1 MTGKPKTTGPVV
13 RVVHDPAPP
22 PMKQADSLPERLT
35 AKQMAESGIR
45 KRVIGLQ
52 SRALATDY
60 AKQGDRPGAHWRNRE
75 ADALLQRSGELLDLP
90 AEYDERGRGGE
101 IVPVAPAD
109 LATPRGQYFKDT
121 IKDSPDVATAA
132 ASYERMKLAAD
143 ADALV
148 LGVDMAETI
157 RAKNSAERAI
167 AHQMGAAHGAAMRMF
182 KAGNTFAENATRYA
196 EAEDRARANVEAARC
211 FNSASRLMEAFAE
224 AGLVIKKLR
233 SRNSQTVKVIHQHID
248 NRGGQAVVAGD
259 SVKGRGKRRGRG

>member
-1 MTGKPKTTGPVV
+1 MKPQVQPK
-13 RVVHDPAPP
+13 
-22 PMKQADSLPERLT
+22 ERLT

-45 KRVIGLQ
+45 KRIIGQQ
-52 SRALATDY
+52 SRALASNY
-60 AKQGDRPGAHWRNRE
+60 AKCGDPTGAHWQNRE
-75 ADALLQRSGELLDLP
+75 ADILLQRSGELLDLP
-90 AEYDERGRGGE
+90 AEYVERGRGGE

-132 ASYERMKLAAD
+132 ASYERMKLAED

-182 KAGNTFAENATRYA
+182 QAGSTFAKNATRYA
-196 EAEDRARANVEAARC
+196 GAGDQSRANVEAARC
-211 FNSASRLMEAFAE
+211 FNSATRLMEAFSQ
-224 AGLVIKKLR
+224 AGLAIKKLR

-259 SVKGRGKRRGRG
+259 SVKGRGKRRGRE